1 MKLNFLGRGASFY
14 PQAGNNAAYF
24 IDSDELFLIDCGED
38 VFGKLMGY
46 GMFKGIKK
54 VNLLVTHLHSDHIGS
69 LGSLILFCHFAL
81 RNDLNIIIEEDLKY
95 LEDLKR
101 LVEIFGCTNEMVN
114 YVLSKDLKGYQLFD
128 EIKFVETYHCPT
140 LDCYGIKFKKGDIV
154 TYYSGDTR
162 ELCQARDILENE
174 QVDYVYIDVNTSNA
188 KERVHIC
195 IDEVLKL
202 DPKYYSYIYC
212 MHVNNQ
218 ECIEKIQAAGLN
230 LVEIA

>member
-24 IDSDELFLIDCGED
+24 IDCDELFLIDCGED
-38 VFGKLMGY
+38 VFGKLMSHD
-46 GMFKGIKK
+46 MFKGVKK

-81 RNDLNIIIEEDLKY
+81 RNDLNIIIEDDLKY
-95 LEDLKR
+95 LKDLKH
-101 LVEIFGCTNEMVN
+101 LVEIFGCTNDMVN
-114 YVLSKDLKGYQLFD
+114 YININELKGYTMFD
-128 EIKFVETYHCPT
+128 EIKFVETFHCST

-162 ELCQARDILENE
+162 ELKQVRDILKSEK
-174 QVDYVYIDVNTSNA
+174 VDYVYIDVNTSDDEN
-188 KERVHIC
+188 RVHIC
-195 IDEVLKL
+195 IDEVLTL
-202 DPKYYSYIYC
+202 DSKYYPYIYC

-218 ECIEKIQAAGLN
+218 DCINKIQTYGLN